1 MKKTTALIFLALVI
15 SCSNG
20 YTQDKAKMGE
30 ARAEMMANVDKLLT
44 KAERS
49 VSNPNKLNDILY
61 EYSHTP
67 PRTYLTKEDR
77 REIAKRLIK
86 IFYAIDESLTSMAN
100 KSRIMEIVGAS
111 DNSPEAHKFF
121 LDVLNI
127 DNEEY
132 RKMALW
138 GIRPTGLH
146 GDDLYEKIKALER
159 DGKIAKI
166 RSLQCMTRANP
177 KRALEEMKVILKTTK
192 DVNEFVDVGVN
203 LPYPDG
209 AEPEV
214 MDIIIDRYHD
224 FKSRASSAGEGAEA
238 PEGAIVSQR
247 LWPYIDVREGARLKS
262 ALEIIDDKGVCGPKD
277 IPILRKK
284 LKSSDSV
291 TREATADFLGKQV
304 FGGNLQKGAVLPV
317 LEEAY
322 GRETDQKVKQRMKI
336 LRERLGAK

>member
-1 MKKTTALIFLALVI
+1 MRIVFSTLALTLLI
-15 SCSNG
+15 SAG
-20 YTQDKAKMGE
+20 YAQNTPPNNE
-30 ARAEMMANVDKLLT
+30 ARAEMMASVDKLLT

-49 VSNPNKLNDILY
+49 INNPDKLNDILY

-67 PRTYLTKEDR
+67 PRVYLTKEDR

-146 GDDLYEKIKALER
+146 GDDLYEKIRSLER
-159 DGKIAKI
+159 DGKITKI

-203 LPYPDG
+203 LPYPIG

-214 MDIIIDRYHD
+214 LDIIIDRYHD
-224 FKSRASSAGEGAEA
+224 FKRKASSPVEGADA
-238 PEGAIVSQR
+238 PEGAIAFQR
-247 LWPYIDVREGARLKS
+247 LWSYIDVREGARLKT
-262 ALEIIDDKGVCGPKD
+262 ALEIVDDKGVCGPED
-277 IPILRKK
+277 LPILRKK
-284 LKSSDSV
+284 LKSADSV

-304 FGGNLQKGAVLPV
+304 SSGNLQKGAVLPV
-317 LEEAY
+317 LDEAY
-322 GRETDQKVKQRMKI
+322 GRETDQKVKQRMKV
-336 LRERLGAK
+336 LREKLGAK

>member
-1 MKKTTALIFLALVI
+1 MKTAIASLILFI
-15 SCSNG
+15 SVSTG
-20 YTQDKAKMGE
+20 YAQNTPPNNV
-30 ARAEMMANVDKLLT
+30 ARAEMMASVDKLLT

-49 VSNPNKLNDILY
+49 INNPDKLNNILF
-61 EYSHTP
+61 EYSDSP
-67 PRTYLTKEDR
+67 PRIHLTKEDR

-86 IFYAIDESLTSMAN
+86 IFYDIDESLTSMAN

-111 DNSPEAHKFF
+111 DNSPEAHRFF
-121 LDVLNI
+121 LDVLSI
-127 DNEEY
+127 DDERY

-146 GDDLYEKIKALER
+146 GDDLYEKIRSLER
-159 DGKIAKI
+159 DGKITKI

-177 KRALEEMKVILKTTK
+177 KRALEEMKTILKTTK

-203 LPYPDG
+203 LPYPGG

-214 MDIIIDRYHD
+214 MDIIIDRYHE
-224 FKSRASSAGEGAEA
+224 FKSKASSAGQGADA
-238 PEGAIVSQR
+238 PEGAIASQR
-247 LWPYIDVREGARLKS
+247 LWPYIDVREGARLKT
-262 ALEIIDDKGVCGPKD
+262 ALEIIDDKGVCGQKD
-277 IPILRKK
+277 LPVLRKK
-284 LKSSDSV
+284 LKSADRV

-304 FGGNLQKGAVLPV
+304 SSGNLQNGMALSV

-322 GRETDQKVKQRMKI
+322 GRETDQKVKQKMKV